1 MRQVMLRNLSGMI
14 LVDFINLS
22 RAEHQEELV
31 NVMKK
36 LVKKDHLHMDVIDL
50 MPLGIMEIVRQKGE
64 KSLEEILKNHFT

>member
-1 MRQVMLRNLSGMI
+1 MLRNLSGMI

-22 RAEHQEELV
+22 RAEHREELV

-50 MPLGIMEIVRQKGE
+50 TPLGIMEIVRQKGE